1 MDQSTGLET
10 EYLTDVCLRRDSSLK
25 TLPFIGPYQPNAPC
39 DDLALSCEL
48 YRLAYIHRTQLEETP
63 IKLALLALLHFRRN
77 PHSEVQIVYESSES
91 IGVNRICRDPLYAA
105 YYSWFQQVLDFINTL
120 VVSWA
125 LWPMRGFS
133 HRQAAA
139 QEKNRFGTLVG
150 KGKGMS
156 LGYICLAGCWKRLD
170 IQHSEAAEAFETVF
184 EDLANSL
191 IALNKEA
198 DLTQASTLEE
208 QIYQKTY
215 RLVSTQQFTQ
225 VVPETHVL
233 PRSPAD
239 IKRFAGSIGLY
250 LLQRPPAGLLQCCFA
265 AGDMGLEAAVD
276 RVVQVYA
283 LWERHRE

>member
-10 EYLTDVCLRRDSSLK
+10 EYLTDVCLRRNSSLK
-25 TLPFIGPYQPNAPC
+25 TLPFIGPYQPNTPC

-120 VVSWA
+120 VVSWG

-156 LGYICLAGCWKRLD
+156 LGFICLAGCYKKLD

-184 EDLANSL
+184 EDLANGL

-198 DLTQASTLEE
+198 DLTQVSTLEE
-208 QIYQKTY
+208 RIYQKAF
-215 RLVSTQQFTQ
+215 RLVTTQQLTQ
-225 VVPETHVL
+225 IVPETHII
-233 PRSPAD
+233 PRSLPD

-265 AGDMGLEAAVD
+265 AGDMGLEAALD